1 MNYLTG
7 TGLLGAI
14 MSGVSLLRGSRETK
28 VTWRSA
34 LAWASWAITFAL
46 AIGAV
51 IDTRRYNRG
60 KPVSEDSP
68 LYAKQQKDISKQE
81 KNFSKELKRSR
92 R

>member
-28 VTWRSA
+28 ITWRVA
-34 LAWASWAITFAL
+34 LGWLSWAITFAL

-51 IDTRRYNRG
+51 IDTRRYNHG
-60 KPVSEDSP
+60 KPVAEDSP

-81 KNFSKELKRSR
+81 KNFNKELKRSR

>member
-14 MSGVSLLRGSRETK
+14 MSGVALLRGSRETK
-28 VTWRSA
+28 ITWRAA
-34 LAWASWAITFAL
+34 LAWFSWAITFAL

-51 IDTRRYNRG
+51 IDTRRLNQG
-60 KPVSEDSP
+60 KPVSPDSP
-68 LYAKQQKDISKQE
+68 LYAKQQKDILKKE
-81 KNFSKELKRSR
+81 KNFQKELKRAR

>member
-14 MSGVSLLRGSRETK
+14 MSGAALLRGSRETR
-28 VTWRSA
+28 VTWRAA
-34 LAWASWAITFAL
+34 LGWVSWAITFAL

-51 IDTRRYNRG
+51 IDTRRLNQGR
-60 KPVSEDSP
+60 PVAEDSP
-68 LYAKQQKDISKQE
+68 LYAKQQKELAKRE